1 MIPYIQPVLYWDP
14 QAAKPACFCLR
25 CGGECY
31 HPAKLCPDCEEKT

>member
-14 QAAKPACFCLR
+14 QTAKPAGFCIR

-31 HPAKLCPDCEEKT
+31 HPSELCTDCEAKL